1 MKLEGVSILQV
12 YGLTAVIF
20 FIIDLLWLGVVAKGL
35 YARHIGGLLRDQVIW
50 PAALAFY
57 AIYIGGIVLFVL
69 APALRDSLGVGATA
83 LLGGALGFFAYSTF
97 DLTCLALL
105 RNWSLTITL
114 IDIAWGAVLTGMT
127 SAVSRW
133 LAPAL
138 FGLN

>member
-1 MKLEGVSILQV
+1 M
-12 YGLTAVIF
+12 
-20 FIIDLLWLGVVAKGL
+20 IDLCADLFWLGVVAKGL
-35 YARHIGGLLRDQVIW
+35 YAKHIGGLLRDQVVW

-57 AIYIGGIVLFVL
+57 AVYIGGIVLFVL
-69 APALRDSLGVGATA
+69 APSFRDGSGVGMTA

>member
-1 MKLEGVSILQV
+1 MKLDGVSILQV

-35 YARHIGGLLRDQVIW
+35 YARYIGGLLRDQVIW

-69 APALRDSLGVGATA
+69 APALRDSLSVGTTA